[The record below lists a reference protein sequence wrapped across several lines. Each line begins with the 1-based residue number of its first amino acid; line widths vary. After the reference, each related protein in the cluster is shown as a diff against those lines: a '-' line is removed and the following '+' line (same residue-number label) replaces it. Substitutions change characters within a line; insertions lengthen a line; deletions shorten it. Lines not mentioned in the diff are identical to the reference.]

1 VRTFNEVYSSLSVR
15 RRYEVWFVRL
25 GLADG
30 SGAWWFRYLLMNPG
44 RCGCA
49 GDPQGMPV
57 QVWAT
62 WFPRDGKP
70 QSFIQGFPLEGLD
83 LSPRGQN
90 PFHFQIGKNGIGENS
105 CRGALEVGG
114 RAIAWDLH
122 YGSSFRFTL
131 SNKGWIG
138 FSRTPHSDALF
149 SGQITLDGRSFQGDP
164 LGFGVQG
171 HNCGYRHRNFWTWT
185 HAYFSRPDRR
195 SSAGKASALKASTL
209 EALAY
214 EMPFGLVFRKA
225 VLWHDGKKYEFRNL
239 QEIKK
244 DPDEF
249 GWNFHCSTKDGFRL
263 EAAIDGAGPSIH
275 RLPYVKTDC
284 KGSFEVSNNSLARAV
299 LRLERRGRPA
309 ETLETN
315 TGAVLEMVGR

>member
-1 VRTFNEVYSSLSVR
+1 
-15 RRYEVWFVRL
+15 
-25 GLADG
+25 
-30 SGAWWFRYLLMNPG
+30 
-44 RCGCA
+44 
-49 GDPQGMPV
+49 MPV

-83 LSPRGQN
+83 LSARGQN
-90 PFHFQIGKNGIGENS
+90 PFHFQIGKNGIDENS

-239 QEIKK
+239 QEIKR

-284 KGSFEVSNNSLARAV
+284 KGSFEVVNNSLARAV
-299 LRLERRGRPA
+299 LRLEQRGRPA